1 MRAPTRQPASTDD
14 RKAIPE
20 PRAPA
25 KGSSVLAGWGSSVGW
40 PSASSVQPLD
50 SWRPYIRRLSTLP
63 QDETPH
69 AMSSTN
75 GAPDRVG
82 TPQAT
87 ALLAVP
93 GLLLPYAATVAAPVL
108 VVGKPIISA

>member
-1 MRAPTRQPASTDD
+1 MPD
-14 RKAIPE
+14 

-25 KGSSVLAGWGSSVGW
+25 KGKSVLAACGSSVSC
-40 PSASSVQPLD
+40 PPASSAHLGG
-50 SWRPYIRRLSTLP
+50 SLWPYIFQLSTLP
-63 QDETPH
+63 HAETAH
-69 AMSSTN
+69 AISSTN

-93 GLLLPYAATVAAPVL
+93 GLRLPYAATVAVPVL
-108 VVGKPIISA
+108 VVVKPIISASTAIIA